1 MANNQNSAA
10 AIANQI
16 NRARNSTVSGRQQF
30 GESFVNNIPKQA
42 NNVSPSLQRLVQSQ
56 LLGKSN
62 GNIGISDVFTDV
74 AAQALASQFN
84 LQNNSLSNVRAPY
97 QPDRR
102 AKLSLSPQSGPILYN
117 DSGILEPLRTT
128 NGMIFPYSPTINATH
143 SAEYDAQSL
152 AHTNFTQFSYARSTA
167 DQLQVVGEFTA
178 ETQEEG
184 RYLLACIHFL
194 KSATKMFY
202 GLDEN
207 RGTPPPVLRFS
218 AYGEHMYHSL
228 PVVVTNSTFDFPNDV
243 DYISVRQPG
252 GSITDVPTRMQLN
265 MALTVVHSRTRTLDF
280 SLKAYASGRL
290 IGDPNGRGGFM

>member
-30 GESFVNNIPKQA
+30 GESFVNNIPKEI
-42 NNVSPSLQRLVQSQ
+42 NDFTPSLQRLAQSQ

-62 GNIGISDVFTDV
+62 GNISIADVFTDV
-74 AAQALASQFN
+74 AAQGLAKQFN
-84 LQNNSLSNVRAPY
+84 LVDGNLSNVRAPY

-102 AKLSLSPQSGPILYN
+102 ARLALSPQSGPILYN
-117 DSGILEPLRTT
+117 DAGIMEPLRTT
-128 NGMIFPYSPTINATH
+128 NGMIFPYSPTINAVH
-143 SAEYDAQSL
+143 AAEYDAQGL
-152 AHTNFTQFSYARSTA
+152 THTNFTQYSYARSNA
-167 DQLQVVGEFTA
+167 DTLQVVGEFTA
-178 ETQEEG
+178 ETQEEV

-202 GLDEN
+202 GRDEN

-218 AYGEHMYHSL
+218 AYGENMYHSL
-228 PVVVTNSTFDFPNDV
+228 PVVLTNTTFDFPNDV

-252 GSITDVPTRMQLN
+252 GSISDVPTRMQLN
-265 MALTVVHSRTRTLDF
+265 MALNVVHSRTRTLDF

>member
-30 GESFVNNIPKQA
+30 GESFVNNIPKEI
-42 NNVSPSLQRLVQSQ
+42 NDFSPSLRRLAQSQ

-62 GNIGISDVFTDV
+62 GNVSISDVFTDV
-74 AAQALASQFN
+74 AAQGLAQIFD
-84 LQNNSLSNVRAPY
+84 LKNNNASNVRAPF

-117 DSGILEPLRTT
+117 DAGILEPLRPT
-128 NGMIFPYSPTINATH
+128 NGMIFPYSPTINAVH
-143 SAEYDAQSL
+143 AAEYDAQGL
-152 AHTNFTQFSYARSTA
+152 THTNYTQYTYARSNA

-194 KSATKMFY
+194 KSAMKMFY
-202 GLDEN
+202 GRDEN
-207 RGTPPPVLRFS
+207 KGTPPPVLRFS

-265 MALTVVHSRTRTLDF
+265 MALTVIHSRTRTLDF